1 MEQEDFKELFINEAQ
16 FVDWENQIVDIN
28 VSYWN
33 DYTGK
38 IYEINLTAEDEVQ
51 FMTIGTI
58 IQSLHKLPI
67 IEDLRIEFK
76 HITQLDTRDY

>member
-38 IYEINLTAEDEVQ
+38 IYEINLTVEDEDQ
-51 FMTIGTI
+51 FMTIGI
-58 IQSLHKLPI
+58 IIKLLYKLPI